1 MPAVSRPFLAA
12 LALSGASAG
21 LLAMSADPPADAAA
35 DRAEADR
42 LYEKGDFADALV
54 LYEKLLKN
62 PAWPGEKAARDLREA
77 LQAASNLGQHERADE
92 LREAVLESHPDS
104 PEVRIAAARSLLNG
118 YHYGFVI
125 DGEFTRGQQRRG
137 GNWTDASE
145 WDRVRAL
152 QILVEGLP
160 QATAEAMGEGG
171 AGSYRL
177 TLAHTLLTG
186 RQRNAAW
193 LLQTLTDLDTLPDR
207 ADPDPI
213 RNAANPSGAPVDENG
228 DPVFYAVPDSWEAA
242 ASDGERWRWAL
253 AEAASFG
260 DEPAARTKL
269 ARARFLESQFG
280 VATLS
285 GVLDELLSED
295 GGAAGPWALST
306 LEETETIARL
316 ATGPRRFALPDEHNH
331 LLLYRE
337 VVGAGWNQARE
348 ALKELAGVFE
358 NRRQYPAAVQVW
370 DEMIDRTKPNNLDH
384 RHAVERR
391 EQIVGGYAAF
401 EPEPAGPAGTAAT
414 LSLTYKNAERATF
427 KAYRVDVRTWF
438 ASAMKEIA
446 AAEGTD
452 DHGVTANLLGKWW
465 PGEAKFVGDPI
476 AQWTVELAPPAD
488 HTPARKAIE
497 TPLKEAGLYFV
508 TATLPNGRTYGVAVQ
523 RTELA
528 IVMKPLEGRRALW
541 VVTDA
546 ATGKPVPGVDL
557 DLLGYVRDY
566 VRPPG
571 AWRLKTIRKRA
582 TTDENGVAEI
592 SRDGA
597 DRDYYQWLV
606 TATKGDRFGVFGFAN
621 RTFGEQQ
628 IGGPLGVVQM
638 KAYAVS
644 DRPVYRPGDTV
655 NLKGW
660 YRRAGYALPA
670 DAVEP
675 RRRLKVV
682 VNDPRGEEVVSKE
695 VEANDA
701 GAFDLSL
708 ELGDEAT
715 LGSYTLRVGE
725 AVRFDQTQRSP
736 LNFRVEE
743 YRKPEFEVTVDAPDE
758 PIVLGEA
765 FTATVRAEYLFG
777 GPVAGGV
784 VSYKVT
790 RTVEDGRWHPFDPW
804 DWLYGPAYWSFAPG
818 FDDSQSYYNRGGYV
832 REFGGGFGGP
842 WGGSDP
848 EEVVAEGE
856 ATLGEDGTFAIPLD
870 TVLAKALKADADHKY
885 QITAE
890 VTDASRR
897 TQTGG
902 GSVLAAAVPFRVHGW
917 SGYGY
922 AVAGEPIEV
931 NFTARTASGDPVRVV
946 GEWTAVRL
954 TGGLGGKTVKT
965 PVVDLPE
972 PAIDSDGVVSARFL
986 FPEPGQYRIDYS
998 VMQGDHTG
1006 EASVALNVVG
1016 AGGEADAA
1024 TVADGLELIP
1034 DRKTY
1039 APGDVAK
1046 LLVKTDVAAV
1056 YLFPRAQNGT
1066 VPAPTVLRP
1075 EDGAAIYELPIGDG
1089 DAPNIFVEAL
1099 AVSGGRVHTV
1109 NRRIAV
1115 PPTERVLTVEATASQ
1130 DRYEPGE
1137 EAEVTVTVTDASGE
1151 PVNADVALTV
1161 YDRAIDALA
1170 GGPNAPEIRKHF
1182 TDLLRYHNVQI
1193 SHNLSSV
1200 AGTVLLDQKDRM
1212 PTVGYFGD
1220 MIVPM
1225 ARGSRELRAAGGGY
1239 GRGAIDFDDQSFS
1252 FSVGVARGAPAPAAA
1267 PMSAMDATDSFAV
1280 GGAVSES
1287 MLAEAGKANPA
1298 APAPVVRENFADTA
1312 HWVASLPLT
1321 GGVGTARFPLP
1332 DDLTGWQVR
1341 TWAVGPGAAVGS
1353 AEGRFVT
1360 KKSLLVR
1367 LQTPRFLTKTDE
1379 IVLSALV
1386 RSELDVPVEAEVRWD
1401 LGEPGPI
1408 SNPDL
1413 GSLTSD
1419 VTVPA
1424 GEEVRVDLRVTAID
1438 VGEATVTATAT
1449 TTLPDGAPGPG
1460 DAVRQTFPVQ
1470 QHGTLRTESFA
1481 GTVEPGEADSALSF
1495 TVTEQRDPRQSR
1507 LEVRFSPSLAVAA
1520 VDALPYLVHYPHG
1533 CAEQTLN
1540 RFLPVLTMRNVLE
1553 ETGVTLPAAEAVR
1566 TNLNASRRGRPFGER
1581 DERENPVFDR
1591 EEVMAM
1597 TQRGVDRLA
1606 TFARPDGG
1614 FGWFPGARDSDPYMT
1629 ALVTHG
1635 LWLAGERGADVP
1647 QSLIAGGRKYL
1658 ARHQAQEV
1666 IELNRAGLPEKQ
1678 REGLAWKRRAD
1689 SLDAMIF
1696 RVLSDLGA
1704 DADDEDH
1711 AAMAGFLF
1719 RDRLDLPVKAQAL
1732 IGLAFAALNDARL
1745 ETSLSNLRQYLVTDQ
1760 ENQTAYLRLP
1770 NDGGWWYWWNNDLEA
1785 NALYLELLSK
1795 VDQTGDAAPKLVKYL
1810 LNNRQHGSRWASTRD
1825 TAHVVEAFAA
1835 YLKATGEAAPTA
1847 DVQIVLDGK
1856 VIHTASVTPDTLFTY
1871 DGAAILTGD
1880 AVTSGE
1886 HVLSVRREAPAGADP
1901 GPLYFTARV
1910 TTFDERPF
1918 IPAAGLEI
1926 KVTRSVRR
1934 LTDAAETRAFANDA
1948 GRPDER
1954 RVDQNAREEL
1964 PAAAG
1969 APAAATSGEVVEV
1982 ELILEAKN
1990 DYTYVVLSDAKAAGF
2005 EAVGSAPGTA
2015 PLSGWVWDGL
2025 SAYREFRDERTDLF
2039 LPNLPRGRHSLRYRL
2054 RAEAPGT
2061 LHALPAFAEGMYA
2074 PELRGNSDEWTAI
2087 VADREDV
2094 GS

>member
-1 MPAVSRPFLAA
+1 MSRPFLAA

-21 LLAMSADPPADAAA
+21 LLAMSA
-35 DRAEADR
+35 AEE
-42 LYEKGDFADALV
+42 LPGDADALRGEAIT
-54 LYEKLLKN
+54 LLAKGDYADALARYETLLKN
-62 PAWPGEKAARDLREA
+62 PDTPGDAAAGDLESAVQAADQLGRQEAMDDLRA
-77 LQAASNLGQHERADE
+77 
-92 LREAVLESHPDS
+92 AVLASHPDS
-104 PEVRIAAARSLLNG
+104 AEVKRAAAETLLRGWN
-118 YHYGFVI
+118 YGFVI
-125 DGEFTRGQQRRG
+125 DGAFTRGRQRGG
-137 GNWTDASE
+137 GNWVNVSE
-145 WDRVRAL
+145 WDRAEAIRLLAA
-152 QILVEGLP
+152 GLP
-160 QATAEAMGEGG
+160 NATAEALGETG
-171 AGSYRL
+171 AGAYRL
-177 TLAHTLLTG
+177 ALADAVLHTRPG
-186 RQRNAAW
+186 SNAW
-193 LLQTLTDLDTLPDR
+193 RLQQLTDLANLPDR
-207 ADPDPI
+207 TDPDPV
-213 RNAANPSGAPVDENG
+213 RRTANPAGAPVTAEG
-228 DPVFYAVPDSWEAA
+228 DPVYHDVPASWEAA
-242 ASDGERWRWAL
+242 TSDGERWRWAL
-253 AEAASFG
+253 AEAATFG
-260 DEPAARTKL
+260 DELAARATL
-269 ARARFLESQFG
+269 ERARFLETQFG
-280 VATLS
+280 VGTLD
-285 GVLDELLSED
+285 GELADLMSED
-295 GGAAGPWALST
+295 GADAGPWALST
-306 LEETETIARL
+306 LPDTETIARL
-316 ATGPRRFALPDEHNH
+316 ATGPKRFALPDDHNH
-331 LLLYRE
+331 LLLYRKVAE
-337 VVGAGWNQARE
+337 SDTPSTND
-348 ALKELAGVFE
+348 ALRELAGVHE
-358 NRRQYPAAVQVW
+358 NRRQYPRAVQVW
-370 DEMIDRTKPNNLDH
+370 DRLIDRLPKGSQRTN
-384 RHAVERR
+384 AVKRR
-391 EQIVGGYAAF
+391 EQIVGAYAAF

-427 KAYRVDVRTWF
+427 KAYRVDVRKWF
-438 ASAMKEIA
+438 KSAMKEIA
-446 AAEGTD
+446 DAEGTD

-465 PGEAKFVGDPI
+465 PGETKFVGDPI
-476 AQWTVELAPPAD
+476 AEWTVELAPPAD

-523 RTELA
+523 RTDLA

-546 ATGKPVPGVDL
+546 ATGEPVPGVDL

-582 TTDENGVAEI
+582 TTDENGVAEV

-606 TATKGDRFGVFGFAN
+606 TATKGDRFGAFGFAN

-628 IGGPLGVVQM
+628 IGGPLGSVQM

-655 NLKGW
+655 HLKGW

-675 RRRLKVV
+675 RRRLKMV

-695 VEANDA
+695 VEANEA

-708 ELGDEAT
+708 DLGDEAT

-725 AVRFDQTQRSP
+725 AGRFDQTQRSP

-758 PIVLGEA
+758 TIVLGEE

-790 RTVEDGRWHPFDPW
+790 RTVEDVGWHPFDPW

-832 REFGGGFGGP
+832 REFGGGFGGS

-870 TVLAKALKADADHKY
+870 TALAKALKADADHKY

-897 TQTGG
+897 TETGG

-954 TGGLGGKTVKT
+954 TGSPDGKTVET
-965 PVVDLPE
+965 PIEDLPE

-986 FPEPGQYRIDYS
+986 FPEPGQYRIDYA
-998 VMQGDHTG
+998 VTQGDHTG

-1039 APGDVAK
+1039 APGDTAK
-1046 LLVKTDVAAV
+1046 LLVKTDAAVV
-1056 YLFPRAQNGT
+1056 YLFPRAENGT
-1066 VPAPTVLRP
+1066 VPEPIVLRV
-1075 EDGAAIYELPIGDG
+1075 EDGAAIYKLPIGDG
-1089 DAPNIFVEAL
+1089 DAPNVFVEAL

-1137 EAEVTVTVTDASGE
+1137 DAEVTVTVTDASGE

-1170 GGPNAPEIRKHF
+1170 GGPNAPEIRKQF

-1193 SHNLSSV
+1193 SHNLSGV
-1200 AGTVLLDQKDRM
+1200 ARTVLLDQKDRM
-1212 PTVGYFGD
+1212 PTVGRFGGLILD
-1220 MIVPM
+1220 DPGEQDEFADGAVRGLGGGFGGR
-1225 ARGSRELRAAGGGY
+1225 ARGKRSMA
-1239 GRGAIDFDDQSFS
+1239 
-1252 FSVGVARGAPAPAAA
+1252 APAPAAA
-1267 PMSAMDATDSFAV
+1267 PMRALDASFAV
-1280 GGAVSES
+1280 GGVAPMEE
-1287 MLAEAGKANPA
+1287 MQAGKDAAAGEDA

-1312 HWVASLPLT
+1312 HWVATLPLK

-1341 TWAVGPGAAVGS
+1341 TWAVGPGAAVGA

-1460 DAVRQTFPVQ
+1460 DAVRQSFPVQ

-1481 GTVEPGEADSALSF
+1481 GTVAPGEADSALSF
-1495 TVTEQRDPRQSR
+1495 TVTEQRDPARSL

-1540 RFLPVLTMRNVLE
+1540 RFLPILTMRNVLE
-1553 ETGVTLPAAEAVR
+1553 EAGVTLPSAEAVR

-1581 DERENPVFDR
+1581 DEQENPVFDR
-1591 EEVMAM
+1591 EEVMSI
-1597 TQRGVDRLA
+1597 TQQGVDRLA

-1635 LWLAGERGADVP
+1635 LWLASERGADVP
-1647 QSLIAGGRKYL
+1647 QRLIAGGRRYL
-1658 ARHQAQEV
+1658 ARHQAGEV
-1666 IELNRAGLPEKQ
+1666 IELKRADLPEKQ

-1704 DADDEDH
+1704 DADDGDH

-1732 IGLAFAALNDARL
+1732 IGLGFAALNDARL
-1745 ETSLSNLRQYLVTDQ
+1745 ERSLSNLRQYLVTDR

-1795 VDQTGDAAPKLVKYL
+1795 VDQTAAAAPKLVKYL
-1810 LNNRQHGSRWASTRD
+1810 LNNRQHGSRWSSTRD

-1847 DVQIVLDGK
+1847 DVQIVLDGE
-1856 VIHTASVTPDTLFTY
+1856 VIHTASVTPETLFTY

-1886 HVLSVRREAPAGADP
+1886 HVLSVRRAAPAGTDP

-1934 LTDAAETRAFANDA
+1934 VTDAEETRAFADDA

-1964 PAAAG
+1964 PAAPG
-1969 APAAATSGEVVEV
+1969 EPAAAISGEVIEV

-1990 DYTYVVLSDAKAAGF
+1990 DYIYVVLSDAKAAGF

-2025 SAYREFRDERTDLF
+2025 SAYREFRDERTDFF

-2094 GS
+2094 GP

>member
-1 MPAVSRPFLAA
+1 MFAVLRPFLTVSA
-12 LALSGASAG
+12 LLGASAG
-21 LLAMSADPPADAAA
+21 LLAMTAAEEPPGNADAL
-35 DRAEADR
+35 RAEAGR
-42 LYEKGDFADALV
+42 LLAKGDYADALAR
-54 LYEKLLKN
+54 YETLLKDGDV
-62 PAWPGEKAARDLREA
+62 PGEAAAGDLAAAVRAAGQLGRQEAMDDLRA
-77 LQAASNLGQHERADE
+77 
-92 LREAVLESHPDS
+92 AVLASHPDS
-104 PEVRIAAARSLLNG
+104 PEVKRAAAGTLLG
-118 YHYGFVI
+118 GQHYGYVI
-125 DGEFTRGQQRRG
+125 DGEFTRGRQRGG
-137 GNWTDASE
+137 GNWVNVTE
-145 WDRVRAL
+145 WDRAEAIRLLAA
-152 QILVEGLP
+152 GLP
-160 QATAEAMGEGG
+160 RATAEALGERDAG
-171 AGSYRL
+171 AYRL
-177 TLAHTLLTG
+177 ALANAVAHDRLG
-186 RQRNAAW
+186 RNAW
-193 LLQTLTDLDTLPDR
+193 RLQERTDLANLPDR
-207 ADPDPI
+207 TDPDPV
-213 RNAANPSGAPVDENG
+213 RQTANPAGAPVTADG
-228 DPVFYAVPDSWEAA
+228 DPVFHDVPASWEAA
-242 ASDGERWRWAL
+242 ASDGERWRRAL
-253 AEAASFG
+253 AEAAGFG
-260 DEPAARTKL
+260 EELAARATL
-269 ARARFLESQFG
+269 ERARFLETQFG
-280 VATLS
+280 VGTLGGQLAGLMS
-285 GVLDELLSED
+285 DE
-295 GGAAGPWALST
+295 GANAGPWALST
-306 LEETETIARL
+306 LQDTETIARL
-316 ATGPRRFALPDEHNH
+316 ATGPKRFALPDGHNH

-337 VVGAGWNQARE
+337 VAGSDTPSTND
-348 ALKELAGVFE
+348 ALRGLAGVYE
-358 NRRQYPAAVQVW
+358 NRRQYP
-370 DEMIDRTKPNNLDH
+370 R
-384 RHAVERR
+384 AVEVWERLIERTTPGTSEHENAVKRR
-391 EQIVGGYAAF
+391 EQIVGAYAAF

-414 LSLTYKNAERATF
+414 LFLTYKNAERATL
-427 KAYRVDVRTWF
+427 KAYRVDVRKWF
-438 ASAMKEIA
+438 ATAMKEIA
-446 AAEGTD
+446 DAEGTD
-452 DHGVTANLLGKWW
+452 DRGGNANLLGKWW
-465 PGEAKFVGDPI
+465 PGEAKFASDPI

-523 RTELA
+523 RADLA

-546 ATGKPVPGVDL
+546 ATGVPVEGVEL
-557 DLLGYVRDY
+557 DLLGYRREY

-582 TTDENGVAEI
+582 TTDANGVAEV

-606 TATKGDRFGVFGFAN
+606 TATKGDRFGAFGFAN
-621 RTFGEQQ
+621 RTFGEAQ
-628 IGGPLGVVQM
+628 IGGPLGAVQM

-644 DRPVYRPGDTV
+644 DRPVYRPGDEV
-655 NLKGW
+655 HLKGW

-675 RRRLKVV
+675 QRRLKVV

-701 GAFDLSL
+701 GAFNFSL

-725 AVRFDQTQRSP
+725 AGRFDQTQRSP

-743 YRKPEFEVTVDAPDE
+743 YRKPEFEVTVDAPAE
-758 PIVLGEA
+758 PIVLGEE
-765 FTATVRAEYLFG
+765 FTAAVRAEYLFG

-790 RTVEDGRWHPFDPW
+790 RTVEDAGWHPFDRW

-818 FDDSQSYYNRGGYV
+818 FDDSQSYYNHGGYG
-832 REFGGGFGGP
+832 RGFGGP

-870 TVLAKALKADADHKY
+870 TALAKALKADADHKY

-897 TQTGG
+897 TETGG

-931 NFTARTASGDPVRVV
+931 NFTARTASGDPVRTV

-954 TGGLGGKTVKT
+954 TGGPDGKTVET
-965 PVVDLPE
+965 PINDLPE
-972 PAIDSDGVVSARFL
+972 PAIDSGGVVSARFL
-986 FPEPGQYRIDYS
+986 FPEPGQYRIDYA
-998 VMQGDHTG
+998 VTREDHIG
-1006 EASVALNVVG
+1006 EASVVLNVVG

-1039 APGDVAK
+1039 APGDTAK
-1046 LLVKTDVAAV
+1046 LLVKTDAAVV
-1056 YLFPRAQNGT
+1056 YLFPRAENGT
-1066 VPAPTVLRP
+1066 VPEPTVLRP

-1099 AVSGGRVHTV
+1099 AVSGGRVHSV

-1115 PPTERVLTVEATASQ
+1115 PPTERVLTVEATPSQ

-1137 EAEVTVTVTDASGE
+1137 EAEVTVTVTDANGE

-1193 SHNLSSV
+1193 SHNLSGV
-1200 AGTVLLDQKDRM
+1200 AGTVLLDQKDWM

-1225 ARGSRELRAAGGGY
+1225 ARGSRELSDAGGGFGGGAMAKG
-1239 GRGAIDFDDQSFS
+1239 GRA
-1252 FSVGVARGAPAPAAA
+1252 APAPAAA
-1267 PMSAMDATDSFAV
+1267 PMMAMDEAMVADAAEEGF
-1280 GGAVSES
+1280 VSA
-1287 MLAEAGKANPA
+1287 LAEPGEEAAGA
-1298 APAPVVRENFADTA
+1298 APQVRENFADTA
-1312 HWVASLPLT
+1312 HWVPTLPLT
-1321 GGVGTARFPLP
+1321 GGVGTAQFPLP

-1424 GEEVRVDLRVTAID
+1424 GEEVRVDLRVFAIG

-1449 TTLPDGAPGPG
+1449 TTLPDGTPGPG

-1470 QHGTLRTESFA
+1470 PHGTLRTESFA

-1495 TVTEQRDPRQSR
+1495 AVTEQRDPRQSR

-1520 VDALPYLVHYPHG
+1520 VDTLPYLAHYPYG

-1553 ETGVTLPAAEAVR
+1553 EAGVTLPSAEAVR
-1566 TNLNASRRGRPFGER
+1566 TNLNASRRGRPFGEQ
-1581 DERENPVFDR
+1581 DEKENPVFDR
-1591 EEVMAM
+1591 AEVMSM

-1635 LWLAGERGADVP
+1635 LWLAGERGADIP
-1647 QSLIAGGRKYL
+1647 QSLIVGGRKYL
-1658 ARHQAQEV
+1658 ARHQSHEV
-1666 IELNRAGLPEKQ
+1666 IELKRAGLPEKQ
-1678 REGLAWKRRAD
+1678 REGHAWKRRAD

-1719 RDRLDLPVKAQAL
+1719 RDRLELPVKAQAL
-1732 IGLAFAALNDARL
+1732 IGLAFAALEDERL
-1745 ETSLSNLRQYLVTDQ
+1745 ETSLSNLRQYLVTDA

-1795 VDQTGDAAPKLVKYL
+1795 VNQTGDAAPKLVKYL

-1856 VIHTASVTPDTLFTY
+1856 VIHTATVTPDTLFTY
-1871 DGAAILTGD
+1871 EGAAILTGD

-1886 HVLSVRREAPAGADP
+1886 HVLSVRREGG

-1926 KVTRSVRR
+1926 KVTRTVRR
-1934 LTDAAETRAFANDA
+1934 LTDADETRAFADDA

-1954 RVDQNAREEL
+1954 RVDQNAREDL
-1964 PAAAG
+1964 PAVPG
-1969 APAAATSGEVVEV
+1969 APAAATSGEVIEV

-2005 EAVGSAPGTA
+2005 EAVGSAPGIA
-2015 PLSGWVWDGL
+2015 PLSGWVWDGPH
-2025 SAYREFRDERTDLF
+2025 AYREFRDERTDFF

-2061 LHALPAFAEGMYA
+2061 LHALPAVAEGMYA

-2094 GS
+2094 GP